1 MTIGWG
7 STYYIPAILAPSLR
21 SDLDLTQ
28 QEVFGG
34 VTVMLLVSAAVA
46 PAAGRLIERRGAQGP
61 MMLGSVMVAA
71 ALAGLSQ
78 AQGLWT
84 YMAAW
89 VLIGLATPLALTQGA
104 VSAVAERADGNAHRA
119 VSALLLLSGFSST
132 IFWPLTTWLAGH
144 LGWRTTC
151 LAYAALHLS
160 VCFTLHALLLRR
172 DATERRHAAVG
183 AAPAD
188 DAMIPSD
195 RERPAFVLT
204 ALALSLAGVVSWG
217 LPLQMVE
224 ILTAF
229 GHPLETAV
237 WIAALIGPSQ
247 VLARIGEV
255 TFGRRAGI
263 INIGLIS
270 ACLMPLVTIIPMV
283 TTHSVFTGVLFV
295 VGYGIAAGAMTIVR
309 SVLPLALF
317 GRQRYARLLGLLS
330 LPQNVAFA
338 LSPVLFAS
346 VMSASGPDA
355 VLGASLL
362 VALAAA
368 AALAGLARMV
378 GTTPRPEGGGSA
390 S

>member
-21 SDLDLTQ
+21 SDLDLSQ

-34 VTVMLLVSAAVA
+34 VTVMLLVSAMVA

-61 MMLGSVMVAA
+61 MMVGSVMVAA

-78 AQGLWT
+78 AQGLWS

-89 VLIGLATPLALTQGA
+89 VVIGLATPFALTQGA

-132 IFWPLTTWLAGH
+132 IFWPLTTWLEADI
-144 LGWRTTC
+144 GWRATC
-151 LAYAALHLS
+151 LVYAALHLS
-160 VCFTLHALLLRR
+160 VCFTLHAVLLRP
-172 DATERRHAAVG
+172 DTAERTPAAVG
-183 AAPAD
+183 TAPTE
-188 DAMIPSD
+188 DAMVPAD
-195 RERPAFVLT
+195 RERPAFILT

-229 GHPLETAV
+229 GHPLDTAV

-247 VLARIGEV
+247 VLARIAEV

-283 TTHSVFTGVLFV
+283 TSHSVVTGALFV
-295 VGYGIAAGAMTIVR
+295 IGYGIAAGAMTIVR

-330 LPQNVAFA
+330 LPQNIAFA
-338 LSPVLFAS
+338 LSPVLFAA
-346 VMSASGPDA
+346 VMSASGPNA
-355 VLGASLL
+355 VLGVSIV

-368 AALAGLARMV
+368 ATMAGLAAIV
-378 GTTPRPEGGGSA
+378 PKIPRPRNS
-390 S
+390 

>member
-7 STYYIPAILAPSLR
+7 TTYYIPAILAPSLR
-21 SDLDLTQ
+21 SDLDLSQ

-46 PAAGRLIERRGAQGP
+46 PAAGRLIERRGAQVP

-172 DATERRHAAVG
+172 DPTERRHAAVG

-188 DAMIPSD
+188 DAMVPSD
-195 RERPAFVLT
+195 RERPAFALT
-204 ALALSLAGVVSWG
+204 ALALSLGGVVSWG

-255 TFGRRAGI
+255 TFGRHAGI

-283 TTHSVFTGVLFV
+283 TTHSVVTGVLFV

-355 VLGASLL
+355 VLGLSIV

-368 AALAGLARMV
+368 ATMAGLAAIVSKMP
-378 GTTPRPEGGGSA
+378 GPQST
-390 S
+390 

>member
-1 MTIGWG
+1 
-7 STYYIPAILAPSLR
+7 
-21 SDLDLTQ
+21 
-28 QEVFGG
+28 
-34 VTVMLLVSAAVA
+34 
-46 PAAGRLIERRGAQGP
+46 
-61 MMLGSVMVAA
+61 MVAA

-78 AQGLWT
+78 AQGLWS

-89 VLIGLATPLALTQGA
+89 VVIGLATPLALTQGA

-119 VSALLLLSGFSST
+119 VSTLLLLSGFSST
-132 IFWPLTTWLAGH
+132 IFWPLTTWLAAH
-144 LGWRTTC
+144 FGWRATC
-151 LAYAALHLS
+151 LVYAALHLS
-160 VCFTLHALLLRR
+160 VCFTLHAVLLRR
-172 DATERRHAAVG
+172 DAEERTRTAVG
-183 AAPAD
+183 TAPTE
-188 DAMIPSD
+188 DAMVPAN
-195 RERPAFVLT
+195 RERPAFILT

-263 INIGLIS
+263 INIGVIS

-283 TTHSVFTGVLFV
+283 TTHSVVTGALFV
-295 VGYGIAAGAMTIVR
+295 IGYGIAAGAMTIVR

-338 LSPVLFAS
+338 LSPVLFAG

-355 VLGASLL
+355 VLGVSIV

-368 AALAGLARMV
+368 ATMAGLAAIV
-378 GTTPRPEGGGSA
+378 AKVPGTQNS
-390 S
+390 